1 MSSWE
6 LSSSP
11 YRWNTS
17 EWAQYPMLLGEMW
30 DRKAMRRPKISGRKR
45 ASTGSDITV
54 NPGDSY
60 FIQLERPHGPNCY
73 ELAGERVTIMD
84 GEELR
89 DQWNTKDSNRQG
101 QDEAWCG
108 QTIFFKKRESKP
120 EVIRDK
126 FLQHGRLSSQGGFIT
141 FFYDSRMET
150 EEKSYPIS
158 IVNWKS
164 FRIKRCTVNTL
175 SAECQAML
183 QGVGALHWLRFLIQE
198 IHGQDLRL
206 EDWEARIGEI
216 PCIAVTDSKSLY
228 DTINKCC
235 NTSAHIEDKRTAI
248 DVTIL
253 KRDFSHTRGQVRWIE
268 GTRMISDSLTKK
280 MGSHFLRKVMSTGT
294 WSLSEIGFREE
305 QDALLLMVSTDES
318 LAGVNSSP
326 VRSGWNHFSITFQMC
341 SELRVVAR
349 NSGLGFAL
357 KKARVD
363 VSPTTE

>member
-1 MSSWE
+1 
-6 LSSSP
+6 
-11 YRWNTS
+11 
-17 EWAQYPMLLGEMW
+17 
-30 DRKAMRRPKISGRKR
+30 
-45 ASTGSDITV
+45 
-54 NPGDSY
+54 
-60 FIQLERPHGPNCY
+60 
-73 ELAGERVTIMD
+73 MD

-198 IHGQDLRL
+198 IHGQDLR
-206 EDWEARIGEI
+206 
-216 PCIAVTDSKSLY
+216 
-228 DTINKCC
+228 
-235 NTSAHIEDKRTAI
+235 
-248 DVTIL
+248 
-253 KRDFSHTRGQVRWIE
+253 
-268 GTRMISDSLTKK
+268 
-280 MGSHFLRKVMSTGT
+280 
-294 WSLSEIGFREE
+294 
-305 QDALLLMVSTDES
+305 
-318 LAGVNSSP
+318 
-326 VRSGWNHFSITFQMC
+326 
-341 SELRVVAR
+341 
-349 NSGLGFAL
+349 
-357 KKARVD
+357 
-363 VSPTTE
+363 